1 VLVAVKNEFIA
12 LLVACNVALT
22 VCPTNATVKSP
33 SRVLDP
39 YWSLIVETSEKM
51 DQDYKIVAAL
61 VVAESNGHHAQVNE
75 ESAACMMQVV
85 SGERIAGRPLAQE
98 LIDSPALCI
107 KTGIKILQSYTK
119 RLGGNVCA
127 GIAAY
132 NSYVTHVRKYGY
144 KTKFFARVREVYREL
159 WGVDLVCK

>member
-1 VLVAVKNEFIA
+1 MRNEFIA

-22 VCPTNATVKSP
+22 VCPADVTVSSP
-33 SRVLDP
+33 SKVLDP
-39 YWSLIVETSEKM
+39 YWSVIIETSEKM

-61 VVAESNGHHAQVNE
+61 VIAESNGHHAQVNK

-85 SGERIAGRPLAQE
+85 SGERIAGRPLARE
-98 LIDSPALCI
+98 LVDSPALCV

-132 NSYVTHVRKYGY
+132 NSYVTNVRKYGY
-144 KTKFFARVREVYREL
+144 KTKFLARVREVYREL
-159 WGVDLVCK
+159 WGNDLVCK